1 MKTRLSLF
9 IGSILTGLLFSL
21 TPAPLHADGPIQ
33 SQAVPS
39 LAGCSIFPADNIW
52 NTPVDTLPVDPNS
65 AAYITN
71 IGPNT
76 VLHAD
81 FGQGIY
87 PPGTGGPIGIPYN
100 VVPFTQTEVAITS
113 FLYDD
118 ESDPGPYPVPPDAL
132 IEGGPSS
139 TGDRHVLVIRQGDCK
154 LFEIF
159 NAFPNMDDTWYGD
172 SGAIFDLTSNALRPD
187 TWTSAD
193 AAGLPIL
200 PGLVRYD
207 EANAGEINHA
217 LRFTVAQTRR
227 AYVWPARHFASSSTN
242 ANRPPMGQRFRLKAS
257 FAIDGSFSPEGQAIL
272 QALKKYGMIL
282 ADNGSNWYISGEPNE
297 LWNNDEL
304 RDDFDRVK
312 GSDFEAVDSSSLL
325 VDDDS
330 GQAQILGATPGVQSV
345 NPGDVTSYVISLLDT
360 DSIDTPLS
368 LITSSP
374 SPSLTLKLSAASISP
389 AGQVTLAVTDTH
401 PVGPLTPGILYT
413 LPISA
418 TGSGVTQTTTVKLL
432 VGGTQV
438 YLPVIVK

>member
-9 IGSILTGLLFSL
+9 ISSILIGLLFSL
-21 TPAPLHADGPIQ
+21 TPAPLYADGPIE

-39 LAGCSIFPADNIW
+39 LSGCSIFPADNIW

-65 AAYITN
+65 AAYIAN
-71 IGPNT
+71 IGPDQM
-76 VLHAD
+76 LHPD
-81 FGQGIY
+81 FGEGIY

-100 VVPFTQTEVAITS
+100 VVPFTQTEVAITD

-132 IEGGPSS
+132 IEGGPSA
-139 TGDRHVLVIRQGDCK
+139 TGDRHVLVMRQGDCK

-159 NAFPNMDDTWYGD
+159 NAFPDGGDTWRGD

-207 EANAGEINHA
+207 EASAGEINHA
-217 LRFTVAQTRR
+217 LRFTVSQTRR
-227 AYVWPARHFASSSTN
+227 DYVWPARHFASSSTDP
-242 ANRPPMGQRFRLKAS
+242 NRPPMGQRFRLKAS
-257 FAIDGSFSPEGQAIL
+257 FVIDGFFSPEGQAIL

-297 LWNNDEL
+297 MWDNEDL

-325 VDDDS
+325 VDSDS
-330 GQAQILGATPGVQSV
+330 GQAQILGATPGTQGVD
-345 NPGDVTSYVISLLDT
+345 PGGVTTYVVSLLDT
-360 DSIDTPLS
+360 DSIDTPLT
-368 LITSSP
+368 LMTSSP
-374 SPSLTLKLSAASISP
+374 SPSLTLKLSAASINP
-389 AGQVTLAVTDTH
+389 NGQVTLTVTDTH
-401 PVGPLTPGILYT
+401 PAGPITPGILYT
-413 LPISA
+413 VPISA
-418 TGSGVTQTTTVKLL
+418 TGSGITQTAMVNLL

>member
-1 MKTRLSLF
+1 
-9 IGSILTGLLFSL
+9 
-21 TPAPLHADGPIQ
+21 
-33 SQAVPS
+33 
-39 LAGCSIFPADNIW
+39 
-52 NTPVDTLPVDPNS
+52 
-65 AAYITN
+65 
-71 IGPNT
+71 
-76 VLHAD
+76 
-81 FGQGIY
+81 
-87 PPGTGGPIGIPYN
+87 
-100 VVPFTQTEVAITS
+100 
-113 FLYDD
+113 
-118 ESDPGPYPVPPDAL
+118 
-132 IEGGPSS
+132 
-139 TGDRHVLVIRQGDCK
+139 
-154 LFEIF
+154 
-159 NAFPNMDDTWYGD
+159 
-172 SGAIFDLTSNALRPD
+172 
-187 TWTSAD
+187 
-193 AAGLPIL
+193 
-200 PGLVRYD
+200 
-207 EANAGEINHA
+207 
-217 LRFTVAQTRR
+217 
-227 AYVWPARHFASSSTN
+227 
-242 ANRPPMGQRFRLKAS
+242 MGQRLRLKAS
-257 FAIDGSFSPEGQAIL
+257 FVIDGSFSPEGQAIL

-374 SPSLTLKLSAASISP
+374 SPGLTLKLSAASISP